1 MNLQEAIEFL
11 DNQGYYLIKETHAE
25 DDTLDWIG
33 QVVYEYTQENGI
45 KWHSDWRRGD
55 GYKLVYRGTYKFY
68 TVFDEIG
75 DVIITIFDGEI
86 TGVET
91 AEGYKYTA
99 NEFAK
104 EFGTK

>member
-1 MNLQEAIEFL
+1 MKLQEAIKFL
-11 DNQGYYLIKETHAE
+11 DKQGYYLIESTHAE
-25 DDTLDWIG
+25 DDTLDWLG

-45 KWHSDWRRGD
+45 KWHSDWHRD

-68 TVFDEIG
+68 TAFDEIG
-75 DVIITIFDGEI
+75 DVIITIFNGEL

-91 AEGYKYTA
+91 ANGDKYTA
-99 NEFAK
+99 RDFAD

>member
-1 MNLQEAIEFL
+1 MNLQEAIKFL
-11 DNQGYYLIKETHAE
+11 DKQGYYLIESTHAE

-45 KWHSDWRRGD
+45 KWHSDWHRD
-55 GYKLVYRGTYKFY
+55 GYKLVHRGIYKFY
-68 TVFDEIG
+68 TEFDEIG
-75 DVIITIFDGEI
+75 EVILTIFNGEL

-91 AEGYKYTA
+91 DKGDKYTA
-99 NEFAK
+99 NEFAD